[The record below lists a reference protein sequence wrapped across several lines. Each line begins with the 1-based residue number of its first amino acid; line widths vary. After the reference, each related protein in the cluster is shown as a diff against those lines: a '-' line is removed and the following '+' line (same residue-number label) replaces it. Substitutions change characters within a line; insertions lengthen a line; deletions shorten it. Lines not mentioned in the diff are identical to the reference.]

1 MHINAHFIYLF
12 YYCCM
17 VDKKAVCPFIYENAC
32 VWILSVICSSQY
44 CSGPVDFLMLRVGLL

>member
-12 YYCCM
+12 M
-17 VDKKAVCPFIYENAC
+17 KSAC